1 MASTVTSS
9 VPPPGGRAAF
19 PERLDVDVTAK
30 HLTEGSR
37 TRPGDSPLALA
48 LHDALG
54 AAGIP
59 FTRIEATDASFRIYH
74 SHPQA
79 HDARY
84 AIPDDSWKLV
94 ARHAAGRRVKPCTV
108 TLEAVYR
115 RQDVR
120 A

>member
-1 MASTVTSS
+1 MRWATRTRGPPAGMTGPAAGSTGHPATRWPPTSQMEMSRPVASTVTSS

-74 SHPQA
+74 
-79 HDARY
+79 
-84 AIPDDSWKLV
+84 
-94 ARHAAGRRVKPCTV
+94 
-108 TLEAVYR
+108 
-115 RQDVR
+115 
-120 A
+120 